1 MFFTPSTDTC
11 RRDDCKKFFLFNQA
25 SKFDEAK
32 LEDKA
37 RSEYALTQIGLLHD
51 IEEMADEQQLS
62 YEERVVLCIR
72 MPYPLM
78 QTFKKWIVAD
88 MLKVMPK
95 SRTAKALSYIYNIHH
110 KLTRYHLNGKQKID
124 NNNGVY
130 LKVLINWLK
139 MHSVR

>member
-1 MFFTPSTDTC
+1 MIVKSS
-11 RRDDCKKFFLFNQA
+11 FFLIKPQNLMKPNWKIKHVLSMPLRRSVYCMI
-25 SKFDEAK
+25 SK
-32 LEDKA
+32 
-37 RSEYALTQIGLLHD
+37 RWPTSSSSLTK
-51 IEEMADEQQLS
+51 
-62 YEERVVLCIR
+62 ERVVLCIR

-95 SRTAKALSYIYNIHH
+95 SRTTKALSYIYNINH

-124 NNNGVY
+124 NNNNGVY